1 MKQVTFMQF
10 VSEIIRRETFV
21 IEYGSHVR
29 DSIIILLDGQ
39 FSCAVDGFSFTAKAG
54 DICVFRRDSLFE
66 RKVLLPLRCVYLQ
79 FEEFPI
85 PLRSGLLRSDDPA
98 RTKNTIAHL
107 TCAVEEQ
114 NQTLMEH
121 FIWDILLLHR
131 SPQAQPSPTDP
142 IVSAC
147 IQYFNTHLSE
157 NITLDMLAERFSIS
171 KQWLIRKFKH
181 RTHRT
186 PMDYLFITRINHGKL
201 LLRDSGLSVGDIAQ
215 RCGFDNVYYFSNC
228 FKRATGLSP
237 TAYSSLLDL

>member
-1 MKQVTFMQF
+1 
-10 VSEIIRRETFV
+10 
-21 IEYGSHVR
+21 
-29 DSIIILLDGQ
+29 
-39 FSCAVDGFSFTAKAG
+39 
-54 DICVFRRDSLFE
+54 
-66 RKVLLPLRCVYLQ
+66 
-79 FEEFPI
+79 
-85 PLRSGLLRSDDPA
+85 
-98 RTKNTIAHL
+98 
-107 TCAVEEQ
+107 
-114 NQTLMEH
+114 MEH
-121 FIWDILLLHR
+121 FIWDILLLHH

-228 FKRATGLSP
+228 FKKAEAKQS
-237 TAYSSLLDL
+237 DKK